1 MIGSI
6 RNGIRAGAIIIV
18 ITIFLML
25 TGFLVT
31 SSTMVGGI
39 LQNIPQGA
47 KDVANIPALNLVVSV
62 GLLGFLGGVSAA
74 RSQSSQLSDTW
85 KDTTVA
91 GLFTG
96 LTSGVF
102 VAAFA
107 WIMGSLNSNGIDLR
121 GYLPQASP
129 EAINLFLLRQE
140 NISTAALNHFF
151 LLTGSA
157 LLGSLVTKGLSTVS
171 FGTVIKSRTTQLTDN
186 ITSLPFVKQFLAL
199 NYAPYIG
206 YGLLV
211 VVLFILPKVWGPYW
225 NFIMGTVGI
234 YILLGLGLNIIVG
247 LSGQL
252 VLGYVAFFAVGAYT
266 FGLITAPEPHHIML
280 TFWQALPIAVLVAA
294 FTGIILGL
302 PILNLRGDYLAI
314 VTLGFGEII
323 RILLKSDMLGDFTNG
338 PRGIRNIAQPIVFG
352 KPFSNDV
359 QFMYL
364 IITAV
369 LIGIFIAYR
378 LQNSRTGRAWL
389 AIRNDETVAQ
399 ATGVNN
405 FYYKILALAL
415 GAAFAGLGGA
425 LFASRSQF
433 TGPEDHILMVS
444 INVLC
449 LVIVGGMGSLP
460 GIVVGA
466 FVLKGLP
473 EILRDLE
480 IYRMLVF
487 GALLVVMMIVRP
499 EGIWPTGRPKL
510 EPPKDLSGAPAEK
523 TAASEGEV

>member
-1 MIGSI
+1 MKNAI
-6 RNGIRAGAIIIV
+6 RSGIRIGATIAIL
-18 ITIFLML
+18 TIFLML

-31 SSTMVGGI
+31 SSVMIGKVLGNIQGTKDI
-39 LQNIPQGA
+39 LNIP
-47 KDVANIPALNLVVSV
+47 VLNLALSV
-62 GLLGFLGGVSAA
+62 GLLGFFGGVFAA
-74 RSQSSQLSDTW
+74 RSNNANSLKDAAVSGLS
-85 KDTTVA
+85 A
-91 GLFTG
+91 GLIG
-96 LTSGVF
+96 GV
-102 VAAFA
+102 VAAAFT
-107 WIMGSLNSNGIDLR
+107 ILMGNLNNTGVDLR
-121 GYLPQASP
+121 GYLPQVSP
-129 EAINLFLLRQE
+129 EAIKLFLMRQD
-140 NISTAALNHFF
+140 NITTAAVNHIL

-157 LLGSLVTKGLSTVS
+157 LLGSLAEKGLSRVS
-171 FGTVIKSRTTQLTDN
+171 LSSTIKSRTAQFSES
-186 ITSLPFVKQFLAL
+186 ITALPFVKQFLAFK
-199 NYAPYIG
+199 YASLVG
-206 YGLLV
+206 YALV
-211 VVLFILPKVWGPYW
+211 VIVLFILPSVWGPYW

-252 VLGYVAFFAVGAYT
+252 VLGYVAFFAIGAYT
-266 FGLITAPEPHHIML
+266 FGLITAPEPHQIML
-280 TFWQALPIAVLVAA
+280 TFWQALPIAVLVSA
-294 FTGIILGL
+294 FTGILLGL

-323 RILLKSDMLGDFTNG
+323 RILLKSDMLGSFTNG
-338 PRGIRNIAQPIVFG
+338 PRGIRNIAQPIIFG

-364 IITAV
+364 IIAAV
-369 LIGIFIAYR
+369 LLGIFIAYR

-389 AIRNDETVAQ
+389 AVRNDETVAQ
-399 ATGVNN
+399 ATGINN

-460 GIVVGA
+460 GVVVGA
-466 FVLKGLP
+466 MVLKGLP

-487 GALLVVMMIVRP
+487 GALLVVMMIIRQ

-510 EPPKDLSGAPAEK
+510 EPPKDVPD
-523 TAASEGEV
+523 TPTIDAAVTEGEV

>member
-1 MIGSI
+1 MKNSI
-6 RNGIRAGAIIIV
+6 RNGIRAGATISVLIV
-18 ITIFLML
+18 FLML

-31 SSTMVGGI
+31 SSTMIGSI
-39 LQNIPQGA
+39 LGNIQGTKDITNIP
-47 KDVANIPALNLVVSV
+47 VLNQVLSI
-62 GLLGFLGGVSAA
+62 GLLGFFGGVFAA
-74 RSQSSQLSDTW
+74 RSHNSENW
-85 KDTTVA
+85 KDITISGLSA
-91 GLFTG
+91 GLI
-96 LTSGVF
+96 SGIIIAPF
-102 VAAFA
+102 AFL
-107 WIMGSLNSNGIDLR
+107 MGNLNNNGIDLR
-121 GYLPQASP
+121 GYLPQTSP
-129 EAINLFLLRQE
+129 EAINLFTFRQE
-140 NISTAALNHFF
+140 NIVSAAINQLF
-151 LLTGSA
+151 LLTGST
-157 LLGSLVTKGLSTVS
+157 LLGSLSAKGLRSVSLGST
-171 FGTVIKSRTTQLTDN
+171 IKSRTTQLSDS
-186 ITSLPFVKQFLAL
+186 ITGLPFIKQILASKF
-199 NYAPYIG
+199 APYIA
-206 YGLLV
+206 YGLIV
-211 VVLFILPKVWGPYW
+211 VVLFILPRVWGPYW

-234 YILLGLGLNIIVG
+234 YILLGLGLNVIVG

-252 VLGYVAFFAVGAYT
+252 VLGYVAFFAIGAYT
-266 FGLITAPEPHHIML
+266 FGLITAPEPHQIML
-280 TFWQALPIAVLVAA
+280 TFWQALPIAVLVSA
-294 FTGIILGL
+294 FTGIVLGL

-364 IITAV
+364 IIAAV

-405 FYYKILALAL
+405 FVYKILALAL

-460 GIVVGA
+460 GVVVGA
-466 FVLKGLP
+466 LVLKGLP
-473 EILRDLE
+473 EVLRDLE

-487 GALLVVMMIVRP
+487 GALLVVMMIIRP
-499 EGIWPTGRPKL
+499 EGIWPSGRPKL
-510 EPPKDLSGAPAEK
+510 EPPKEHPDAE
-523 TAASEGEV
+523 TAVPEGEV